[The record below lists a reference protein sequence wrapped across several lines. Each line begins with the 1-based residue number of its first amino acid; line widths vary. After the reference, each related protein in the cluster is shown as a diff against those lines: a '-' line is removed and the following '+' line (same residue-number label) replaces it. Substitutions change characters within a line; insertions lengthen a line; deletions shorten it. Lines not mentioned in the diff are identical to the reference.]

1 MAAPKSLDRFV
12 NAEVAA
18 TCQGLELVEGPGKG
32 PSDRTG
38 GPFDKLRALC
48 AVVRPLI
55 VAVTLSA
62 LALAGCAAPG
72 APSLEGSQWRLSEWT
87 LSSLAA
93 SDFNITAAFANG
105 QISGR
110 SGVNTYSGPVTVG
123 ADGSF
128 AIGRLRSTLMAG
140 TEPAMRAE
148 SAYLTLLGQARTWK
162 IANGKLILY
171 DAGGNESLI
180 FGHAGP

>member
-1 MAAPKSLDRFV
+1 MSRHPFPVSIVIAT
-12 NAEVAA
+12 VA
-18 TCQGLELVEGPGKG
+18 L
-32 PSDRTG
+32 
-38 GPFDKLRALC
+38 
-48 AVVRPLI
+48 
-55 VAVTLSA
+55 
-62 LALAGCAAPG
+62 LALTGCAAP
-72 APSLEGSQWRLSEWT
+72 ATPSLEGSQWRLSEWT

-105 QISGR
+105 EISGR
-110 SGVNTYSGPVTVG
+110 SGVNAYSGPMTIG

-128 AIGRLRSTLMAG
+128 AVGRLRATLMAG

-162 IANGKLILY
+162 IAGDKLTLY

-180 FGHAGP
+180 FGRVGP

>member
-1 MAAPKSLDRFV
+1 MSIYQF
-12 NAEVAA
+12 
-18 TCQGLELVEGPGKG
+18 
-32 PSDRTG
+32 
-38 GPFDKLRALC
+38 
-48 AVVRPLI
+48 RPLI
-55 VAVTLSA
+55 VVATLAA
-62 LALAGCAAPG
+62 LALAGCAAPA

-87 LSSLAA
+87 LSSLSA
-93 SDFNITAAFANG
+93 SEFNITAAFANG

-110 SGVNTYSGPVTVG
+110 SAVNTYSGPVTFG

-162 IANGKLILY
+162 IAGDKLTLY
-171 DAGGNESLI
+171 DAGGNASLI
-180 FGHAGP
+180 FVPMALR

>member
-1 MAAPKSLDRFV
+1 MDTRLLRLLAAVML
-12 NAEVAA
+12 
-18 TCQGLELVEGPGKG
+18 
-32 PSDRTG
+32 
-38 GPFDKLRALC
+38 
-48 AVVRPLI
+48 
-55 VAVTLSA
+55 
-62 LALAGCAAPG
+62 LAGAGCAAPTAAP

-93 SDFNITAAFANG
+93 GDFNITADFAGG

-110 SGVNTYSGPVTVG
+110 SGVNAYSGPVTLG

-128 AIGRLRSTLMAG
+128 AVGRLRSTLIAG

-148 SAYLTLLGQARTWK
+148 SAYLTLLGQARSWK
-162 IANGKLILY
+162 IANGKLTLY

-180 FGHAGP
+180 FGRLEP

>member
-1 MAAPKSLDRFV
+1 MSIRRL
-12 NAEVAA
+12 
-18 TCQGLELVEGPGKG
+18 
-32 PSDRTG
+32 
-38 GPFDKLRALC
+38 
-48 AVVRPLI
+48 RPLI
-55 VAVTLSA
+55 VVVTLSA
-62 LALAGCAAPG
+62 LALAGCASPAG
-72 APSLEGSQWRLSEWT
+72 PSLEVSQWRLSEWT

-93 SDFNITAAFANG
+93 SDFNITAAFGNG

-110 SGVNTYSGPVTVG
+110 SGVNTYSGPVTIG

-162 IANGKLILY
+162 IASGKLTLY
-171 DAGGNESLI
+171 DPGGNESLI
-180 FGHAGP
+180 FGPVGP

>member
-1 MAAPKSLDRFV
+1 MNGHFLFRDRYAGVSIPKTPGNEMSRHPFLQSV
-12 NAEVAA
+12 VIATVA
-18 TCQGLELVEGPGKG
+18 L
-32 PSDRTG
+32 
-38 GPFDKLRALC
+38 
-48 AVVRPLI
+48 
-55 VAVTLSA
+55 
-62 LALAGCAAPG
+62 LALAGCAATA

-93 SDFNITAAFANG
+93 SDFNISAAFANG
-105 QISGR
+105 EISGR
-110 SGVNTYSGPVTVG
+110 SGVNAYSGPVTLG

-140 TEPAMRAE
+140 PEPAMRAE

-162 IANGKLILY
+162 IANGKLTLY

-180 FGHAGP
+180 FGRAGP